1 MTRTRRTLLLGAL
14 GAIILSAGCADL
26 LDPSLP
32 TPRERAQRDMKTL
45 QTSRDPRE
53 RASAARG
60 LGSVKA
66 PEAVPV
72 LIAALRDPDAGV
84 RSNAA
89 DALAEMPDAAAQ
101 SLPALRAALVRET
114 AGPVRVDTGW
124 ALKKLKAEPAEWV
137 PVFRASLK
145 DPDTHT
151 RYNAAIGLLGRG
163 DPVEIFPVFFDELG
177 TPFGKGTSQ
186 QPYWMV
192 RRVVESNDP
201 RLVPLLLDGLQNGND
216 EQRAAAAVNL
226 GGFKPLPVGQIARPL
241 IVALRDPDPTV
252 RGNAVTS
259 LMRIGYEPRQGALV
273 GPPLVDVLR
282 DPDPRVRRA
291 AAGAFRS
298 MSQAPRSAI
307 AGLVRLLR
315 DPDPEVRAEAAFGLM
330 GFLPPAREAV
340 PALVTAYAQETE
352 KKVKV
357 SIAHALGSVRGGAR
371 DAVPLLR
378 AALRDPD
385 AEIRDAASSALQLIE
400 RE

>member
-1 MTRTRRTLLLGAL
+1 MTRTTRALLLCGL
-14 GAIILSAGCADL
+14 GAILLCAGCADL

-45 QTSRDPRE
+45 ETSRDPRE

-66 PEAVPV
+66 PEAVPL

-84 RSNAA
+84 RSSAA
-89 DALAEMPDAAAQ
+89 DALAEMPDAAPQ
-101 SLPALRAALVRET
+101 SLPALRAALARET
-114 AGPVRVDTGW
+114 ANSARVDIGW
-124 ALKKLKAEPAEWV
+124 ALKKLKVEPAVWV
-137 PVFRASLK
+137 PAFRASLA
-145 DPDTHT
+145 DPDAHT
-151 RYNAAIGLLGRG
+151 RYNAAIGLLGVG
-163 DPVEIFPVFFDELG
+163 DPVEVFPVFYAELG
-177 TPFGKGTSQ
+177 TPFGKSTSQ

-192 RRVVESNDP
+192 RKVVESNDP
-201 RLVPLLLDGLQNGND
+201 RLVPLLLEGLQRGTD
-216 EQRAAAAVNL
+216 EQRQVAAINL
-226 GGFKPLPVGQIARPL
+226 GSFKPLPIGQIARPL
-241 IVALRDPDPTV
+241 IGALRDPDPTV

-273 GPPLVDVLR
+273 GPPLVDSLR
-282 DPDPRVRRA
+282 DPDPRVRRS

-298 MSQAPRSAI
+298 MNQAPRTAI
-307 AGLVRLLR
+307 GGLAQLLR

-340 PALVTAYAQETE
+340 PALMTAFGQETD

-357 SIAHALGSVRGGAR
+357 SITRALGSVRGGAR
-371 DAVPLLR
+371 EAVPMLR

-385 AEIRDAASSALQLIE
+385 ADIRDAASTALQLIE